1 MTLESNVERF
11 PKRYSE
17 IPYQTLL
24 EQTTLKEF
32 LTALDIVN
40 KDTNQKVPNDHVDAD
55 QKRQSSFVSI

>member
-1 MTLESNVERF
+1 MTQESNVKGF

-17 IPYQTLL
+17 IPYQDLL

>member
-1 MTLESNVERF
+1 MTQESNVEGF

-17 IPYQTLL
+17 IPYETLL

-40 KDTNQKVPNDHVDAD
+40 KDTNQKVPNDHEDTH
-55 QKRQSSFVSI
+55 QKRQSSFVST